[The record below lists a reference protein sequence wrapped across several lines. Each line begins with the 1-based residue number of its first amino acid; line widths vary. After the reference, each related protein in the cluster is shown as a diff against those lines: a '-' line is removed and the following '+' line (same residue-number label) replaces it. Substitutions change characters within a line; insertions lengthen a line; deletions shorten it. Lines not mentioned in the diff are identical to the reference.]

1 MKVLKEIKNNDRTI
15 KCCTGIGDNL
25 WVLQKLINANEKFN
39 FSIAQD
45 DPYKRATVLFD
56 MLPSITNRVTY
67 DNFSTDDSLKK
78 SIHFTKP
85 NWKDIEDKEFYLTI
99 NWHLESGKHITE
111 FLPDLPMSYN
121 MTSYFET
128 SAYKKEVSTVLKD
141 KKKKYIGIYMT
152 SYSTLRHW
160 NFWDA
165 NGWFDL
171 ISKLNDY
178 NKDYVFVIIGATYD
192 LDLAQDVMNLCNT
205 KNISYI
211 STIGKNLSFVTEV
224 MKKLHFGF
232 YFPSGIGILAAS
244 LYSPN
249 VMFFPNHLEPMMN
262 TFQDPELIKDNK
274 VKHCLFC
281 STQDIFDWYTNHYE

>member
-1 MKVLKEIKNNDRTI
+1 MINNNRTI

-25 WVLQKLINANEKFN
+25 WVLQKLISANEKFN
-39 FSIAQD
+39 FSIAHD
-45 DPYKRATVLFD
+45 DPNKRAKVLFD
-56 MLPSITNRVTY
+56 MLPSITNSVTY
-67 DNFSTDDSLKK
+67 NNFSTDDSLKN

-85 NWKDIEDKEFYLTI
+85 NWKDISDQEFYLTI

-111 FLPDLPMSYN
+111 FLPDLPMTYD
-121 MTSYFET
+121 MRKHFET
-128 SAYKKEVSTVLKD
+128 SSYKKEVSQSLKD

-152 SYSTLRHW
+152 SYSTQRHW

-171 ISKLNDY
+171 ISKLYSY
-178 NKDYVFVIIGATYD
+178 NKDYVFVIIGASYD
-192 LDLAQDVMNLCNT
+192 IDLAQDVMNLCTLKDIPFIN
-205 KNISYI
+205 
-211 STIGKNLSFVTEV
+211 TIGKNLSYVAEV

-249 VMFFPNHLEPMMN
+249 VMFFPKHLEHMMN

-281 STQDIFDWYTNHYE
+281 STEDIFNWYSNHYE

>member
-1 MKVLKEIKNNDRTI
+1 LNQKINNDRTI

-25 WVLQKLINANEKFN
+25 WVLQKLISTNEKFN

-67 DNFSTDDSLKK
+67 DNFTTDDSLKQ
-78 SIHFTKP
+78 SIHFQKP
-85 NWKDIEDKEFYLTI
+85 NWKDITDKEFYLTI

-121 MTSYFET
+121 MTPYFKT
-128 SAYKKEVSTVLKD
+128 SSYKKEVSQILNGED
-141 KKKKYIGIYMT
+141 KKYIGIYMT

-160 NFWDA
+160 GFWDSI
-165 NGWFDL
+165 GWFDL
-171 ISKLNDY
+171 ISKLY
-178 NKDYVFVIIGATYD
+178 NYNNNYVFVIIGASYD
-192 LDLAQDVMNLCNT
+192 IDLAQDVMNLCDT
-205 KNISYI
+205 KAIPYI
-211 STIGKNLSFVTEV
+211 STIGKNLSFVAET

-262 TFQDPELIKDNK
+262 TFQDPELIKNNK
-274 VKHCLFC
+274 IKHCLFC
-281 STQDIFDWYTNHYE
+281 STQDIFNWYVNHYE